1 MYFFSVI
8 IPTYNNL
15 IFLKKAI
22 KSLENQT
29 FKDFETILVDDG
41 SNDGT
46 KKFFLNNYNKNLI
59 NLKFF
64 CIARSGGPAKPR
76 NVGIVKSKGKW
87 LCFLDSDDFWSYN
100 KLEVVKNYID
110 KKKYDLFYHK
120 EFCNNKIINDKVY
133 NSDIYNKL
141 IFKGNICSTSATIV
155 NKKFILKN
163 KILFREDC
171 RYISVEDYDFW
182 LMIALKGG
190 TFKHINKVLGHYRIH
205 KNNLTKNIF
214 KHNRNYLRLIYN
226 HVFNYQDT
234 TFNKKKIFRI
244 ILIINKI
251 QLFTLKNNNLNVFFI
266 LFYKLLS
273 KILKNFL
280 YLKLNIK
287 KYSKKYEI

>member
-46 KKFFLNNYNKNLI
+46 KNFFLNNYNKNLI

-76 NVGIVKSKGKW
+76 NVGIIKSKGKW

-182 LMIALKGG
+182 LMIALKRG
-190 TFKHINKVLGHYRIH
+190 TFKHINKVLGHYRVH
-205 KNNLTKNIF
+205 KDNLTKNIF

-226 HVFNYQDT
+226 HVFNYLDT
-234 TFNKKKIFRI
+234 KLNKKKIFRI

-251 QLFTLKNNNLNVFFI
+251 QLFTLKNNNLNIFFI
-266 LFYKLLS
+266 LFYKLLI
-273 KILKNFL
+273 KTLKNLL
-280 YLKLNIK
+280 YLKIK
-287 KYSKKYEI
+287 YKKKYEI

>member
-1 MYFFSVI
+1 MYFFSII

-15 IFLKKAI
+15 ILLKKAI

-46 KKFFLNNYNKNLI
+46 NNFFLNNYNKNLI

-64 CIARSGGPAKPR
+64 CIPRSGGPAKPR
-76 NVGIVKSKGKW
+76 NVGIIKSNGKW

-100 KLEVVKNYID
+100 KLEITKNYID

-141 IFKGNICSTSATIV
+141 IFKGNIYSTSATIV

-163 KILFREDC
+163 KIFFCEDS

-182 LMIALKGG
+182 LMIALRGG
-190 TFKHINKVLGHYRIH
+190 TFKHINKVLGYYRIH
-205 KNNLTKNIF
+205 NKNLTKDILN
-214 KHNRNYLRLIYN
+214 HNRNYLRLIYK
-226 HVFNYQDT
+226 HIFYYLET
-234 TFNKKKIFRI
+234 TLNKKIIFRKF
-244 ILIINKI
+244 LIINKM
-251 QLFTLKNNNLNVFFI
+251 QLFILKNNNLNLLFI
-266 LFYKLLS
+266 LFYKVIIN
-273 KILKNFL
+273 ILKNLLYFIV
-280 YLKLNIK
+280 YLKKNK
-287 KYSKKYEI
+287 KKL